1 MGAALAFVGG
11 TCTESQHPYD
21 AGKEIS
27 MAIPGI
33 DQDRISEVLRQHL
46 TPSAHIVSPER
57 LFGRGKKLIQIE
69 RAFNSNGRHVFIF
82 GDRGVGKT
90 SLAMTAAYLHQPTA
104 DEPVYVLCSESST
117 FADILFAI
125 GNNAL
130 PLRERM
136 ESGASSRNVGMT
148 FAGFG
153 GSFKPGDR
161 AVPSF
166 GAPTDINEASNIIR
180 YINER
185 RPKGT
190 VVVID
195 ELERLRN
202 EEDKVK
208 LAEFVNSI
216 SSVQTSTKFILSG
229 IGHTVE
235 DLLGAHRS
243 ATRKLETIELE
254 RISHDELWKIVST
267 VADELGVTVDR
278 DYLIRASI
286 LSDGFPHYVHLIAES
301 LFWAMFDDEAV
312 CIAASAEHFR
322 AAVTGA
328 IERTEVEHKSAYRRA
343 TEKVKNTREYELALW
358 SLADKTETRRQ
369 LDSIYSDSYLRIIR
383 SLGDDYTKVEKNK
396 LNQRLLSLKSPSHGE
411 VLRGYGSGW
420 FAFSETILR
429 GYVRLMA
436 EHQGISLAR
445 GLAS

>member
-1 MGAALAFVGG
+1 M
-11 TCTESQHPYD
+11 T
-21 AGKEIS
+21 
-27 MAIPGI
+27 IPGI
-33 DQDRISEVLRQHL
+33 DQDRISEVLKTHL
-46 TPSAHIVSPER
+46 TPSAHITSPER
-57 LFGRGKKLIQIE
+57 LFGRGRKLVQIE

-90 SLAMTAAYLHQPTA
+90 SLAMTAAYLHQPSA
-104 DEPVYVLCSESST
+104 DEPVYVLCSETSS
-117 FADILFAI
+117 FSDILFAI

-136 ESGASSRNVGMT
+136 EAGANRGTLGMTVHGFGASYK
-148 FAGFG
+148 AGERPI
-153 GSFKPGDR
+153 SN
-161 AVPSF
+161 F
-166 GAPTDINEASNIIR
+166 GAPADINEASNIIR

-195 ELERLRN
+195 ELERLKN
-202 EEDKVK
+202 EDDKTK

-216 SSVQTSTKFILSG
+216 SSVQTDTKFILSG

-267 VADELGVTVDR
+267 VADELGVVVDR
-278 DYLIRASI
+278 DFLIRASI

-301 LFWAMFDDEAV
+301 LFWAMFDDEHMCTRAT
-312 CIAASAEHFR
+312 ASHFR

-358 SLADKTETRRQ
+358 ALADKTETRRQ
-369 LDSIYSDSYLRIIR
+369 LDSIYESYIRIVR
-383 SLGDDYTKVEKNK
+383 SFGESFPKMEKNK
-396 LNQRLLSLKSPSHGE
+396 LNQRLLSLKSPGHGE

-436 EHQGISLAR
+436 EQQNVSLAR
-445 GLAS
+445 DLAS